1 MAKFH
6 LEIDELE
13 RSIILFALGSIYHL
27 PGTVPLAQRF
37 VGLANG
43 EPAAPSKPVEGGSP
57 TAAAPVSVPSQPARS
72 FPLEKLDPDTELR
85 TFKADSIT
93 KVGKR
98 LIVKW
103 QDRDTMLQA
112 SVWDEKL
119 FPAVLG
125 TVTREAT
132 YLVKRVKKGN
142 AIYLNVMGVK

>member
-37 VGLANG
+37 IGLANG
-43 EPAAPSKPVEGGSP
+43 EPAATSKPVEGGSP
-57 TAAAPVSVPSQPARS
+57 TAAAPVTNSSLPARS
-72 FPLEKLDPDTELR
+72 FPEKPDPDTELR

-132 YLVKRVKKGN
+132 YLV
-142 AIYLNVMGVK
+142 